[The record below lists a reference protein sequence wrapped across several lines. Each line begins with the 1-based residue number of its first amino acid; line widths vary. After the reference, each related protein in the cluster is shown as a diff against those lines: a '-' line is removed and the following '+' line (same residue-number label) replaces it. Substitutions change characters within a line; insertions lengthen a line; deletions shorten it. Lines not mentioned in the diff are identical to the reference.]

1 MLRKQKLQLE
11 SIPEDGREVIIKRHD
26 NLSEDV
32 TDRVHPDVAHRVV
45 LAARTIGLDIAG
57 IDLVIEDISRP
68 IEEQRGALVE
78 VNAGPGLLMH
88 LTPSVGQPRPVGE
101 HIINHIFGSGDDAR
115 IPIAC
120 VAGSHGKTA
129 VARMLHHIFKQH
141 YSGAAIADSLGTKVG
156 EWEVATTPSD
166 NAQSARDILA
176 NPDVTAA
183 VFEAS
188 IESILRDGLGF
199 DKCDIAIITNLT
211 QVDLGGEF
219 DLWSEEKIF
228 AVVRT
233 PVDVVLERGAAVL
246 NAADPQVIQMKQLS
260 KGDVILFA
268 VDASLDSI
276 AQHLAEGKRAVVV
289 AENTIWLCTGER
301 RQRVMETKS
310 INTRVD
316 FQLENTLPAI
326 AAAWH
331 LNIPVEQI
339 AAAVQ

>member
-1 MLRKQKLQLE
+1 
-11 SIPEDGREVIIKRHD
+11 
-26 NLSEDV
+26 
-32 TDRVHPDVAHRVV
+32 
-45 LAARTIGLDIAG
+45 
-57 IDLVIEDISRP
+57 
-68 IEEQRGALVE
+68 
-78 VNAGPGLLMH
+78 
-88 LTPSVGQPRPVGE
+88 
-101 HIINHIFGSGDDAR
+101 
-115 IPIAC
+115 
-120 VAGSHGKTA
+120 
-129 VARMLHHIFKQH
+129 MLHHILKQH
-141 YSGAAIADSLGTKVG
+141 YPGAAIADSLGIKVG
-156 EWEVATTPSD
+156 DWEVATTPSD